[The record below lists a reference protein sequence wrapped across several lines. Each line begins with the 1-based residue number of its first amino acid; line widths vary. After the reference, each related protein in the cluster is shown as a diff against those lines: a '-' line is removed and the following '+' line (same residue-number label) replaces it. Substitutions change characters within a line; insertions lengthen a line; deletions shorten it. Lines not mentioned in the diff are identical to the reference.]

1 MVTILTKLFIKNS
14 DQTSDAKVR
23 QAYGI
28 LCGAV
33 GICLNIL
40 LFLGKFLAGTISNSI
55 SITADAFNNL
65 SDAGSS
71 FVTLVGFKL
80 AGAKP
85 DIGHPFGHGRMEYL
99 SGLVVSGAIIIM
111 AFELVKTSLEK
122 IIHPQEVE
130 YSGLA
135 LVILAVSIC
144 VKLYMCSYNRRI
156 GRKLDSA
163 AMRATAMDSLS
174 DSIATFVVLIAA
186 IVAKY
191 TGWMIDGYCG
201 VLVGLFIFYAGI
213 SAARETINPLL
224 GQPPEPEYVS
234 QIESLVMS
242 HKEVCGIHDL
252 IVHDY
257 GPGRRMISLHAEVP
271 AEGDII
277 KLHDAVDN
285 IEGELRRKLHCDAVI
300 HMDPIV
306 TSDEG
311 ILRLK
316 EQVADIVRGIDKAIT
331 IHDFRAVT
339 GPTHTNLIFDVVVPF
354 QFYLEDDALVRAIQ
368 EQVWQKLGQ
377 NHFCVI
383 QVDKAYVGGEKHRK
397 NV

>member
-1 MVTILTKLFIKNS
+1 MIGFFAKLFIR
-14 DQTSDAKVR
+14 DAENISEPRVR

-28 LCGAV
+28 LCGTV

-40 LFLGKFLAGTISNSI
+40 LFIGKFLAGAISNSI

-71 FVTLVGFKL
+71 LVTLIGFKL

-111 AFELVKTSLEK
+111 AFELVKSSVAK

-130 YSGLA
+130 YSWLA
-135 LVILAVSIC
+135 LAILAVSIC
-144 VKLYMCSYNRRI
+144 VKLYMFCYNRAV
-156 GRKLDSA
+156 GKKLDSA

-174 DSIATFVVLIAA
+174 DSAATLVVLIAA
-186 IVAKY
+186 LVGRL
-191 TGWMIDGYCG
+191 TGLQIDGCCG

-213 SAARETINPLL
+213 NAARETINPLL
-224 GQPPEPEYVS
+224 GQPPEAEFVS
-234 QIESLVMS
+234 GIESIVMS

-271 AEGDII
+271 AEGNILE
-277 KLHDAVDN
+277 LHDAIDN
-285 IEGELRRKLHCDAVI
+285 IEGQLRKELKCDAVI

-306 TSDEG
+306 TSDEQVLYLKSTVNG
-311 ILRLK
+311 IVK
-316 EQVADIVRGIDKAIT
+316 EIDRTIT

-339 GPTHTNLIFDVVVPF
+339 GATHTNLIFDVAVPF
-354 QFYLEDDALVRAIQ
+354 RFRLSDEDLTEEIQRRVRKALG
-368 EQVWQKLGQ
+368 E
-377 NHFCVI
+377 NHFCII
-383 QVDKAYVGGEKHRK
+383 QVDKAYVNG
-397 NV
+397 